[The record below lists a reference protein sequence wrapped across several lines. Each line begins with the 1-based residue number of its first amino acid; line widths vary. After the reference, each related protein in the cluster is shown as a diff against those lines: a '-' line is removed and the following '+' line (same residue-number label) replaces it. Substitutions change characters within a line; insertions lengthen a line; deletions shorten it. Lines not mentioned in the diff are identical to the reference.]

1 MKKVINNS
9 SFNIMTLDELLI
21 MLLDNQY
28 CCICSTL
35 DNINLTI
42 VLSIVLF
49 KIKQKNPERKLWD
62 D

>member
-1 MKKVINNS
+1 
-9 SFNIMTLDELLI
+9 MTLDELLI